1 MHLSAQ
7 KTVLRDRAEGL
18 ASQRSG
24 PRGAAANVLTKRLKL
39 RRNIASK
46 AGGAERG
53 SASPGRCGTENRLRC
68 GQAAGSTREA
78 GCPATRPP
86 GFCTFPTPPR
96 SPFPLAA
103 RALATLHL
111 RATAS
116 SPRRLIHGQSP
127 AAGLGAPTPSL
138 PYIWPQH
145 RHPADTTA
153 ARGEGEPAA
162 QGRESGG
169 ALGFS

>member
-7 KTVLRDRAEGL
+7 KTVLRDPAEGL

-24 PRGAAANVLTKRLKL
+24 PHGAAARVLTKRLKL
-39 RRNIASK
+39 RRNILSK
-46 AGGAERG
+46 AGGAELG
-53 SASPGRCGTENRLRC
+53 SASPGRCGTQNRLRC

-86 GFCTFPTPPR
+86 GLCTIP
-96 SPFPLAA
+96 SLPLAA

-116 SPRRLIHGQSP
+116 SPPTGP
-127 AAGLGAPTPSL
+127 GAPTPSL
-138 PYIWPQH
+138 PLIWPQH

-153 ARGEGEPAA
+153 VRGEGEPAP
-162 QGRESGG
+162 QGREDGA